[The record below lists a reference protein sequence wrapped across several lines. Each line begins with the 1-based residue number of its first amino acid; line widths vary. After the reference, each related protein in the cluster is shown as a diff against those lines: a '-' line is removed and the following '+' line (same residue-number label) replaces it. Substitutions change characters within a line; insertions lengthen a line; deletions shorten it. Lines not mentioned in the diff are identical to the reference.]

1 MNEVPQKNPETN
13 QTMVLSTMQD
23 ELSAE
28 RRFQYV
34 GLAFNVN
41 QLMQDG
47 GKYQQFTRK
56 YSTFSNKG
64 EDTPVFLLEMDL
76 HIAQFIEQEGYEGG
90 KATNARIWAI
100 YRIWNKKFKSGF
112 ILDGEIKAEY
122 AKIDLAKK
130 QAVELHKAVGK
141 LAKCKAD
148 DSYEAGLKANLQNLM
163 EETGL
168 MQINSLLD
176 GVERQKLL
184 DSDGAL

>member
-1 MNEVPQKNPETN
+1 MNNLATTETN
-13 QTMVLSTMQD
+13 QTIVISAMQE

-28 RRFQYV
+28 RTLQYI

-41 QLMQDG
+41 QLMQGG

-56 YSTFSNKG
+56 YSTFSNKS
-64 EDTPVFLLEMDL
+64 ENTPVFLLEMNS
-76 HIAQFIEQEGYEGG
+76 HIDQFIEQEGYAGS
-90 KATNARIWAI
+90 KATNARIWVI

-112 ILDGEIKAEY
+112 ILDSDIKTEY

-176 GVERQKLL
+176 GVERQKSLNCN
-184 DSDGAL
+184 SDGGL